1 MSWKSNIPRLPKHD
15 PQETD
20 CMMCEITF
28 TPKYYHNDQYG
39 LGSQWVDEWCENCM
53 KITMAGARVYF
64 HRPNNVVP
72 LIRKGENEKPN

>member
-39 LGSQWVDEWCENCM
+39 LGSQWVDE
-53 KITMAGARVYF
+53 
-64 HRPNNVVP
+64 
-72 LIRKGENEKPN
+72 